1 MSEQKDEKKLSLE
14 EHFANLEDIIDKM
27 EQSDVPLEQAFALY
41 QQGMEAVKNA
51 NAQLETIEKAMLVM
65 NSEGKLEE
73 F

>member
-1 MSEQKDEKKLSLE
+1 MSEKKDEKKLSLE

>member
-1 MSEQKDEKKLSLE
+1 MSEKKDEKKLSLE

-27 EQSDVPLEQAFALY
+27 EQSDVSLEQAFALY
-41 QQGMEAVKNA
+41 QQGMETVKHA